1 MLSYSLTDKTIYR
14 DYVYLISHNE
24 DKFKLQKVTWI
35 VDGRAVRFSAT
46 YYYLN

>member
-24 DKFKLQKVTWI
+24 DKLQKVTWI